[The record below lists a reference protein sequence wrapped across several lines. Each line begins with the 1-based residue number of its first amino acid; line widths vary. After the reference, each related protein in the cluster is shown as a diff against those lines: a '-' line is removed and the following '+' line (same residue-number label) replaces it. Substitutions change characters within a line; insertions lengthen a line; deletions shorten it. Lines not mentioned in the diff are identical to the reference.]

1 MKTRVWT
8 VIYHAHSSL
17 HISGPKPFVRSWK
30 NQGLLRLGH
39 STGTPGLTELENL
52 LKVYLGGLD
61 WSLDP
66 LVGLHLRLYSV
77 RLHLVPCIDM
87 TMSQVR
93 THLKTQSVLHELPW
107 LLAHSNATI
116 QTETDMIIDSR
127 TLELSDAHTDKEM
140 YSSSRLS
147 FSLGL
152 ITISFQSIHFGL
164 LEF

>member
-1 MKTRVWT
+1 
-8 VIYHAHSSL
+8 
-17 HISGPKPFVRSWK
+17 
-30 NQGLLRLGH
+30 
-39 STGTPGLTELENL
+39 
-52 LKVYLGGLD
+52 
-61 WSLDP
+61 
-66 LVGLHLRLYSV
+66 
-77 RLHLVPCIDM
+77 M